1 MTKLSQLCE
10 CPGLPEYIE
19 ILLPWNIEKASHFCN
34 EAGIIIH
41 VLNATYT
48 ASTYV
53 SLLKFTEITVT
64 SIILRDGFTGGGG
77 GGGGCAP
84 LALAR
89 GGAGGVLFFMIK
101 QKNNIRDKMRYCTEY
116 TCTTWRLFCQIV
128 RILLLLYVDG
138 RADG

>member
-64 SIILRDGFTGGGG
+64 SIILRDGFTGGAHPLYSTGQR
-77 GGGGCAP
+77 GC
-84 LALAR
+84 R
-89 GGAGGVLFFMIK
+89 GVLFFHDIFMI
-101 QKNNIRDKMRYCTEY
+101 YS
-116 TCTTWRLFCQIV
+116 
-128 RILLLLYVDG
+128 
-138 RADG
+138 